1 MNFQEFIPLSKLALK
16 KMSEKIGI
24 NDEIDSFPPD
34 NSIVELEEK
43 GKALKKLQD
52 IQIED
57 SKK

>member
-1 MNFQEFIPLSKLALK
+1 
-16 KMSEKIGI
+16 MSEKISI